1 MSEPDASLRVSDAER
16 DEVVRTLGDH
26 AAVGRLTL
34 DELEDRSGRALT
46 AKTRGELAI
55 LTSDLPREAGQA
67 AGAGPVPSRRRPV
80 RWMVAIMGGSQRRG
94 RFRAVGSINAVAI
107 MGGDEIDLREAEI
120 EGGEL
125 TLNLF
130 ALMGGSN
137 IYVPDSVEVEV
148 GGFSIMGGHEEIGG
162 QRTPRPGAPVI
173 RIRVYTLMG
182 GASIYRLPPQARG
195 VGLKEARRLAKSA
208 ERGELPRPAN
218 ATAIIVPMDLG
229 LRGKRALITGGS
241 RGIGFAVARALS
253 AEGPPLSRQY
263 EPTRDDHDGWLEQ
276 LSRPDR

>member
-1 MSEPDASLRVSDAER
+1 MTEPDDSLRVSDAER
-16 DEVVRTLGDH
+16 DAVLRTLGDH

-46 AKTRGELAI
+46 AKTRGELAT

-67 AGAGPVPSRRRPV
+67 AVSSPVPARRKPV
-80 RWMVAIMGGSQRRG
+80 RWMVAIMGGSHRRG
-94 RFRAVGSINAVAI
+94 RFRAGGSINAVAI

-137 IYVPDSVEVEV
+137 IYVPDTVEVET
-148 GGFSIMGGHEEIGG
+148 GGFSLMGGHEEIGSE
-162 QRTPRPGAPVI
+162 RPPRAGAPLI

-182 GASIYRLPPQARG
+182 GASIYRLPAQARG
-195 VGLKEARRLAKSA
+195 LSLKEARRLAKSA
-208 ERGELPRPAN
+208 GRGELPAP
-218 ATAIIVPMDLG
+218 
-229 LRGKRALITGGS
+229 S
-241 RGIGFAVARALS
+241 
-253 AEGPPLSRQY
+253 
-263 EPTRDDHDGWLEQ
+263 
-276 LSRPDR
+276 

>member
-1 MSEPDASLRVSDAER
+1 MSEPDDSLRVSDAER
-16 DEVVRTLGDH
+16 DAVLRTLGDH

-46 AKTRGELAI
+46 AKTRGELAT

-67 AGAGPVPSRRRPV
+67 AVSSPVPARRKPV
-80 RWMVAIMGGSQRRG
+80 RWMVAIMGGSHRRG

-130 ALMGGSN
+130 ALMGGAN
-137 IYVPDSVEVEV
+137 IYVPDSVEVDV
-148 GGFSIMGGHEEIGG
+148 GGFSLMGGHEEIGSE
-162 QRTPRPGAPVI
+162 RPPRAGAPLI
-173 RIRVYTLMG
+173 RIRTYNVMG

-195 VGLKEARRLAKSA
+195 LSLKEARRLARSA
-208 ERGELPRPAN
+208 ERGELP
-218 ATAIIVPMDLG
+218 
-229 LRGKRALITGGS
+229 AL
-241 RGIGFAVARALS
+241 
-253 AEGPPLSRQY
+253 
-263 EPTRDDHDGWLEQ
+263 D
-276 LSRPDR
+276 